1 MDYIKF
7 ELRLPVFAIRT
18 DMCFRVETFHRKL
31 WYRLIFVVGS
41 SNPMLNLC
49 SRAKVKAKRKI
60 RNIILLYLLVQWT
73 SLAHNK
79 SVISQRIH

>member
-1 MDYIKF
+1 MQMYI
-7 ELRLPVFAIRT
+7 LTL
-18 DMCFRVETFHRKL
+18 
-31 WYRLIFVVGS
+31 S